1 MYREAGKRLKE
12 NNYFRILEQKEEY
25 KAYRLKLK
33 KDENISIKIYNL
45 F

>member
-25 KAYRLKLK
+25 
-33 KDENISIKIYNL
+33 SWST
-45 F
+45 FG